1 MSLRT
6 RWLAGV
12 MSYFESATDETVL
25 PLAAVRFFDDFLGT
39 LDVTNTW
46 TLRDTAGGAEAVVA
60 DAPGGA
66 VALALTNANEVQLAG
81 IDWGDQ
87 RTLCLDRDPVFEARV
102 RFTVLPTG
110 AVVACIGLCGDHN
123 AAVNTVAESAW
134 FRLDGSG
141 AITVETDDT
150 THETSL
156 VATGVTL
163 VADQWTVL
171 RIECD
176 DAVALRFYIDGAR
189 VASATSF
196 IMHTIAA
203 LALQPVVRIGKEAAS
218 ADVGTMQVDYVKAW
232 QDRS

>member
-46 TLRDTAGGAEAVVA
+46 TLRDTAGGTEAVVA

-87 RTLCLDRDPVFEARV
+87 RTLCLDRDLVFEARV

-150 THETSL
+150 THETSA

-176 DAVALRFYIDGAR
+176 AAAALRFYIDGAR
-189 VASATSF
+189 VASATTFDLSQV
-196 IMHTIAA
+196 AA
-203 LALQPVVRIGKEAAS
+203 LALQPVVRIGKEAA
-218 ADVGTMQVDYVKAW
+218 AATVGTMQVDYVRCW